1 MFNSD
6 SENRNRNSQSSF
18 QTLLFEIVSRVCS
31 KTKITYNVIF
41 QEVQYVRALYDHVS
55 PEPALLNF
63 KKGDVIKIV
72 HKDDLEEGW
81 VYGIF
86 NNHGGYF
93 PADFV
98 THIQEVPRSIFFL

>member
-1 MFNSD
+1 M
-6 SENRNRNSQSSF
+6 
-18 QTLLFEIVSRVCS
+18 
-31 KTKITYNVIF
+31 K
-41 QEVQYVRALYDHVS
+41 YVRALYDHVS
-55 PEPALLNF
+55 PEPSLLNF

-72 HKDDLEEGW
+72 PKDDLEEGW

-98 THIQEVPRSIFFL
+98 THIQEVSYSFFSLLLGDRMFFLAFLVEDCRIHNIYFAVFYMALKILLCSQLT